1 MSALVRSWMVRLRV
15 EDRGLTLVELL
26 VAMGIFVIVL
36 AVFMTGVVS
45 MTRTTASA
53 QGVSDATTSTRKVLD
68 RFDRQVRY
76 STGINRPGLGSSG
89 SYYVEF
95 AMPAQAAGAIP
106 LCVQWR
112 YDPAARTIALRTWND
127 TATPSPT
134 GWSSMA
140 SNVRNDLATEAPF
153 KFFASNSTSK
163 EQALQ
168 VLLDIGVGSQRG
180 ALVATT
186 YVARNTSTATQTN
199 PDLDLNN
206 LSDTPVC
213 QAGVG
218 RP

>member
-1 MSALVRSWMVRLRV
+1 M
-15 EDRGLTLVELL
+15 VELL
-26 VAMGIFVIVL
+26 VAMGIFVTVL

-53 QGVSDATTSTRKVLD
+53 QGVSDATTATRKVLD
-68 RFDRQVRY
+68 LFDRQVRY
-76 STGINRPGLGSSG
+76 STGINRPGLGSASG

-112 YDPAARTIALRTWND
+112 YDPAEQTIALRTWND
-127 TATPSPT
+127 TATPYPSD
-134 GWSSMA
+134 WNSMA
-140 SNVRNDLATEAPF
+140 ANVRNDLATEAPF
-153 KFFASNSTSK
+153 EFSASSSNSK
-163 EQALQ
+163 EQKLR
-168 VLLDIGVGSQRG
+168 VLLDIGVGAQRG

-199 PDLDLNN
+199 SDLDLNN

-213 QAGVG
+213 QSGVG